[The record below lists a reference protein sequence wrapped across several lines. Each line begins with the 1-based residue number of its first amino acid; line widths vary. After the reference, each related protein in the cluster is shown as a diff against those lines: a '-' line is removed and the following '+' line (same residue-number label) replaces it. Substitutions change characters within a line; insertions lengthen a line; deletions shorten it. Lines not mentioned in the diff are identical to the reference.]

1 MEASPNSVI
10 GVYVHI
16 PYCRTICPYCDFVKR
31 PIKGSVPKAFLDA
44 LREEILSFDGDSE
57 VDGVF
62 FGGGTPSLI
71 AVDDF
76 ASIMDAL
83 RSRFRLTPAAEIT
96 LEANPDDVTAEL
108 LDAWTACGVNRV
120 SLGVQSFNEET
131 LRYLGR
137 RHDAGGAR
145 RACELV
151 AERLA
156 NWNMDLIFGAPPLTA
171 WRATLEA
178 CRLFQPAHVSAYGL
192 TYESG
197 TPFGKRANEAID
209 DDTYL
214 TQFHDVDGVL
224 DAYERYEVSNLARPS
239 FQCVL
244 NLRYW
249 HNEEYAGFGPA
260 AYSYLRNVR
269 SRNCVKTED
278 YLSVPGS
285 KQEMLQ
291 LTEQEIRVETLIQHF
306 RLRQGLS
313 KDYYRARF
321 GRPLESD
328 FGPLIESLVERGLL
342 EEDAT
347 AVRPTPKGFELN
359 NEIGLA
365 LVG

>member
-1 MEASPNSVI
+1 MGTSPNSVI

-31 PIKGSVPKAFLDA
+31 PIKGAVPKAFLDA
-44 LREEILSFDGDSE
+44 LREEIASFEGDPD

-83 RSRFRLTPAAEIT
+83 RARFRFTPDAEVT
-96 LEANPDDVTAEL
+96 LEANPDDVTGDL
-108 LDAWTACGVNRV
+108 IDKWLACGVNRV
-120 SLGVQSFNEET
+120 SLGVQSFNDET

-137 RHDAGGAR
+137 RHDADGAR
-145 RACELV
+145 RACALV

-156 NWNMDLIFGAPPLTA
+156 NWNMDLIFGAPPFTA
-171 WRATLEA
+171 WRTTLET
-178 CRLFQPAHVSAYGL
+178 CRSFHPAHVSAYGL

-214 TQFHDVDGVL
+214 VQFHDIDEVL
-224 DAYERYEVSNLARPS
+224 DAYERYEVSNLARDAHR
-239 FQCVL
+239 CAL

-260 AYSYLRNVR
+260 AYSFLRNVR

-291 LTEQEIRVETLIQHF
+291 LTEEEVRIETLIQHF
-306 RLRQGLS
+306 RLKAGLQR
-313 KDYYRARF
+313 DYYRARF
-321 GRPLESD
+321 GRSLESD
-328 FGPLIESLVERGLL
+328 FGPVIQALVERGLL
-342 EEDAT
+342 EEDNAV
-347 AVRPTPKGFELN
+347 VRPTQRGFELN

-365 LVG
+365 LVR